1 MGYTGAVFKDFFGT
15 QTGIIVSFLILVLWV
30 WLPLWLSLRRFSRK
44 DL

>member
-15 QTGIIVSFLILVLWV
+15 QTGIIISGAVLILWGWV
-30 WLPLWLSLRRFSRK
+30 PVWLSLRKFNRK